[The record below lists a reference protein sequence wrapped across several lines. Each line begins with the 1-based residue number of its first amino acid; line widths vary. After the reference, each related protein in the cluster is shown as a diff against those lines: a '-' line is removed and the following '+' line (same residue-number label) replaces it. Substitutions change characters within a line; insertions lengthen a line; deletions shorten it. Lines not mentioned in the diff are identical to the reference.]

1 MRSIR
6 SDECR
11 GSVGVGVF
19 GGEYPNA
26 AEVLEVRPPS
36 IREGRGGRGST
47 TAEQKLSPK
56 IAEKR
61 IQMSP
66 LLAYDGSLICFRAE
80 CLVGKIQ

>member
-1 MRSIR
+1 MRPIQ

-19 GGEYPNA
+19 GGEDPNA
-26 AEVLEVRPPS
+26 AEVLRARPPS

-56 IAEKR
+56 IAERR

-66 LLAYDGSLICFRAE
+66 LLGYDGSLICCCAE